1 LSSRWIRHF
10 KTRSYRPW
18 LAVFVLLVVAGGSYL
33 GWRHLHDE
41 AAAKAAAA
49 NKPPPAVPATV
60 AAAEKADYPVYL
72 QGLGNVQPFNTVT
85 VKSRVDGEV
94 IKIGFKQGEM
104 VKQGD
109 LIAQIDPRPYQA
121 ALDQAEAK
129 KKQDETNLANA
140 RLDLARY
147 TDLAK
152 QNFATRQQLDTQTA
166 NVSGLE
172 SQIKGDDGVID
183 NARTQVA
190 YTTIT
195 APISGR
201 TGFRLVDQ
209 GNNVHAS
216 DTTGIVTIVQLQPI
230 AVVLTAPEEN
240 VVAINQAL
248 AKGDVQVI
256 AKSSDG
262 TKTLSTGRLALVNN
276 EVDQAAGT
284 IRMKASFDN
293 KDNALWPGLSVST
306 MLLVDT
312 LKGVTV
318 VPQNA
323 VQHGP
328 DGLFVYAVGADNK
341 VDIKPV
347 KVSQQ
352 DSSRAVVTAGVS
364 PGDKIV
370 VSGQSRLQKGTL
382 IKPTDAKPEDTSP
395 SPAKPPEVAQTS
407 SAPSSAKVQS
417 PTAQPSAG
425 TVPAAAPKPS
435 P

>member
-1 LSSRWIRHF
+1 
-10 KTRSYRPW
+10 
-18 LAVFVLLVVAGGSYL
+18 
-33 GWRHLHDE
+33 
-41 AAAKAAAA
+41 
-49 NKPPPAVPATV
+49 
-60 AAAEKADYPVYL
+60 
-72 QGLGNVQPFNTVT
+72 VQPFNTVT

-94 IKIGFKQGEM
+94 TKIGFRQGEM
-104 VKQGD
+104 VKEGD

-129 KKQDETNLANA
+129 KKQDESNLANA
-140 RLDLARY
+140 RLDLARF

-152 QNFATRQQLDTQTA
+152 QNFATRQQLDTQAA
-166 NVSGLE
+166 NVAGLE
-172 SQIKGDDGVID
+172 SQIKGDEGAID

-190 YTTIT
+190 YTKIT

-256 AKSSDG
+256 AQSSDG
-262 TKTLSTGRLALVNN
+262 TRTLSTGKLALVNN

-284 IRMKASFDN
+284 IRMKARFEN

-318 VPQNA
+318 VPQDA
-323 VQHGP
+323 IQHGP
-328 DGLFVYAVGADNK
+328 EGLFVYAVGSDNK
-341 VDIKPV
+341 VDVKPV

-352 DSSRAVVTAGVS
+352 GNGKAVVTDGLA
-364 PGDKIV
+364 PGQKVV

-382 IKPTDAKPEDTSP
+382 IKATDAKPQDNKP
-395 SPAKPPEVAQTS
+395 SPATSPQVAET
-407 SAPSSAKVQS
+407 
-417 PTAQPSAG
+417 
-425 TVPAAAPKPS
+425 PAAATPADAPKS
-435 P
+435 R

>member
-1 LSSRWIRHF
+1 MSSRWLRQIKAR
-10 KTRSYRPW
+10 RNRPW
-18 LAVFVLLVVAGGSYL
+18 VALVVVLLVVGVGYV
-33 GWRHLHDE
+33 GWRHFHDQAKAKE
-41 AAAKAAAA
+41 AA
-49 NKPPPAVPATV
+49 NTPPPAIPATV
-60 AAAEKADYPVYL
+60 AAAEKADFPVYL
-72 QGLGNVQPFNTVT
+72 KGLGTVQPFNTVT

-94 IKIGFKQGEM
+94 TKIGFRQGEM
-104 VKQGD
+104 VKEGD

-129 KKQDETNLANA
+129 KKQDESNLANA

-166 NVSGLE
+166 NVAALE
-172 SQIKGDDGVID
+172 SQIKGDEGAIA
-183 NARTQVA
+183 NARTQVD
-190 YTTIT
+190 YTTIR

-216 DTTGIVTIVQLQPI
+216 DTNGIVTIVQLQPI
-230 AVVLTAPEEN
+230 SVVLTAPEDN

-248 AKGDVQVI
+248 AKGEVQVI
-256 AKSSDG
+256 AQSSDG
-262 TKTLSTGRLALVNN
+262 TKTLSTGKLALVNN

-318 VPQNA
+318 VPQDA
-323 VQHGP
+323 IQHGP
-328 DGLFVYAVGADNK
+328 NGLFVYAVDGNNK
-341 VDIKPV
+341 VDVKSV

-352 DSSRAVVTAGVS
+352 GNNRAVVTEGLQ
-364 PGDKIV
+364 PGDKV
-370 VSGQSRLQKGTL
+370 VINGQSRLQKGSV
-382 IKPTDAKPEDTSP
+382 IKPTQAPPQATTP
-395 SPAKPPEVAQTS
+395 SPAKTPEVAQS
-407 SAPSSAKVQS
+407 LSAPSSKVQ
-417 PTAQPSAG
+417 
-425 TVPAAAPKPS
+425 K
-435 P
+435 

>member
-1 LSSRWIRHF
+1 LSSRWYRRLGA
-10 KTRSYRPW
+10 RSSRPW
-18 LAVFVLLVVAGGSYL
+18 LALAAVVLVAGAVFL
-33 GWRHLHDE
+33 GWRHFHEE
-41 AAAKAAAA
+41 AAAKAAA
-49 NKPPPAVPATV
+49 NKPPAAIPATV
-60 AAAEKADYPVYL
+60 ATAEKADFPVYL
-72 QGLGNVQPFNTVT
+72 KGLGTVQPFNTVT

-94 IKIGFKQGEM
+94 IKIGFRQGQM
-104 VKQGD
+104 VKEGD

-129 KKQDETNLANA
+129 KKQDESNLANA

-166 NVSGLE
+166 NVAALE
-172 SQIKGDDGVID
+172 SQIKGDEGAIA
-183 NARTQVA
+183 NARTQVD
-190 YTTIT
+190 YTTIR

-216 DTTGIVTIVQLQPI
+216 DTNGIVTIVQLQPI
-230 AVVLTAPEEN
+230 SVVLTAPEEN

-248 AKGDVQVI
+248 AEGEVQVI
-256 AKSSDG
+256 AQSSDG
-262 TKTLSTGRLALVNN
+262 SKTLSTGKLALVNN

-306 MLLVDT
+306 MLLVET

-318 VPQNA
+318 VPQDA
-323 VQHGP
+323 IQHGP
-328 DGLFVYAVGADNK
+328 TGLFVYAVGNDNK
-341 VDIKPV
+341 VDVKPV

-352 DSSRAVVTAGVS
+352 DKNRAVVMEGLQ
-364 PGDKIV
+364 PGDKV
-370 VSGQSRLQKGTL
+370 VIKGQSRLQKGSV
-382 IKPTDAKPEDTSP
+382 IKPTQAPPQTTAP
-395 SPAKPPEVAQTS
+395 SPAKTPEVAQS
-407 SAPSSAKVQS
+407 QAAPSSKVQ
-417 PTAQPSAG
+417 
-425 TVPAAAPKPS
+425 K
-435 P
+435 